1 MSAGKAVVT
10 VGTFDGVHLGHR
22 AVLDE
27 IARRARASG
36 LASVLVTFE
45 PHPLEVVNP
54 SAAPPLLTLP
64 DERRAIL
71 AASPVDRVA
80 FVPFT
85 AEMRNLTPEQF
96 VREVLEAQ
104 FQVAELVIGHDHGF
118 GRGRTG
124 DVEFLRRIG
133 SEDGFA
139 VDVVP
144 PVLLPDGR
152 PISSTLIRRAVAGG
166 DLDTALR
173 ALGRPYSLSGV
184 VTKGAGRG
192 RTIGVPTLNLA
203 PPSPRK
209 LLPPDGVYACAVAWQ
224 DRVHGAMANLG
235 PRPTF
240 GEPARTLEANLFG
253 FSGDLYGAQVTVQF
267 IRRLRD
273 VMKFASV
280 EALTSQLQRDREAAQ
295 AALRLWGGPVTL

>member
-1 MSAGKAVVT
+1 MKGTAVVT

-27 IARRARASG
+27 IARRARASQRS
-36 LASVLVTFE
+36 SVLVTFE
-45 PHPLEVVNP
+45 PHPLEIINP
-54 SAAPPLLTLP
+54 GAAPPLLTLP

-71 AASPVDRVA
+71 AQSPVDRVA

-96 VREVLEAQ
+96 VRDVLEAE
-104 FQVAELVIGHDHGF
+104 FAVAELVIGHDHGF

-124 DVEFLRRIG
+124 DVEFLRKIG
-133 SEDGFA
+133 AQDGFA

-152 PISSTLIRRAVAGG
+152 PVSSTLIRRAVAGG
-166 DLDTALR
+166 DLDTAAR
-173 ALGRPYSLSGV
+173 ALGRPYSLAGV

-209 LLPPDGVYACAVAWQ
+209 LLPPDGVYACAVSWNGHS
-224 DRVHGAMANLG
+224 HGAMANLG

-240 GEPARTLEANLFG
+240 GEHARTLEAHLFG
-253 FSGDLYGAQVTVQF
+253 FSGDLYGRPVTVEF
-267 IRRLRD
+267 VRRLRD
-273 VMKFASV
+273 VMKFDSV
-280 EALTSQLQRDREAAQ
+280 DALTSQLQRDREAAL

>member
-1 MSAGKAVVT
+1 MSGTAVVT

-27 IARRARASG
+27 IARRARASRRS
-36 LASVLVTFE
+36 SVLVTFE
-45 PHPLEVVNP
+45 PHPLEIINP
-54 SAAPPLLTLP
+54 GAAPPLLTLP

-71 AASPVDRVA
+71 ARSPVDRVA

-85 AEMRNLTPEQF
+85 AAMRNLTPEQF
-96 VREVLEAQ
+96 VRDVLEAE
-104 FQVAELVIGHDHGF
+104 FAVAELVIGHDHGF

-124 DVEFLRRIG
+124 DVEFLRKIG
-133 SEDGFA
+133 AQDGFA

-166 DLDTALR
+166 DLDTAAR
-173 ALGRPYSLSGV
+173 ALGRLYSLAGS

-209 LLPPDGVYACAVAWQ
+209 LLPPDGVYACAVSWNGHA
-224 DRVHGAMANLG
+224 HGAMANLG

-240 GEPARTLEANLFG
+240 GEDARTLEAHLFG
-253 FSGDLYGAQVTVQF
+253 FSGDLYGRPVTVEF
-267 IRRLRD
+267 VRRLRD
-273 VMKFASV
+273 VMKFDSV
-280 EALTSQLQRDREAAQ
+280 DALTSQLQRDREAAQ